1 METKSDM
8 AGVWLIQMGSFG
20 PEIQKGN
27 DVTQLAFAFVGF
39 YGSGAVLVNKVFGK
53 TVFPM
58 GKSIL

>member
-1 METKSDM
+1 MK
-8 AGVWLIQMGSFG
+8 G
-20 PEIQKGN
+20 PELRNRNKIS
-27 DVTQLAFAFVGF
+27 LLGF